1 MLMTEELSFLSDILT
16 PAQGKSAVVSG
27 TEKNSRLLSAV
38 WAFGSGAGTV
48 LFVCKND
55 FEARNTAE
63 ELASMLPE
71 GSVLTYP
78 CESFYFSLPD
88 SYSTVLSVERL
99 RALEALRNGEKK
111 LIVTSAFALCETYP
125 APPPVS
131 GSYRVGDTLERDSL
145 IEALSSMGYVRED
158 RVFSRGQFSVRG
170 GIVDFFSPS
179 DELPVRVE
187 FWDDEIDSI
196 RRFSPEDLLTV
207 ENGDSFRITSFEQY
221 TVPAEDLRGA
231 LERFSA
237 LRDEA
242 LCLMEEGEMRSLA
255 SSESAALIERIRT
268 DPAGASR
275 LLYPLCDTERT
286 GILSEARED
295 SLIIFNDLSVL
306 EAGVKDSL
314 KRAAE
319 DLELL
324 SEKAMGFP
332 CQMEMFRSLDDVIGE
347 SRGRLTGIYFCSSDE
362 DRYAF
367 ADTSSY
373 MGGADV
379 INYRGNLRLFL
390 PALEFY
396 RENDY
401 RVIICCNGEAETQG
415 CGRLLE
421 SYNLKYSS
429 SPSPSSVAVMDTGML
444 PGVDFPSRK
453 LVLVP
458 YRYLMPSASSAVRK
472 SPERSVEEFFS
483 DIKPG
488 DYVVHDTHGIGIFE
502 GMVRLDM
509 DGVSRDYI
517 KVAYAAND
525 ILFMPPEQMDLIQK
539 YVGAGEAPPKV
550 NRLGSAE
557 WTNTK
562 KKVSKAV
569 KELAAE
575 YIAMYASR
583 QSIKGYSFEDDTVY
597 QTEFEEG
604 FEYTPTE
611 DQIRCSE
618 EIKRDMEKPV
628 PMDRLLM
635 GDVGFGKT
643 EVAMRAAFKA
653 VMEPKQVAVLV
664 PTTILALQHYNN
676 FVERFRGYPVNIA
689 LMCRFRTPSQMK
701 KTAEAVRKGEV
712 DILIGTHRILSSD
725 VVFRDLGLLII
736 DEEQRFGVAHK
747 DRLKLMKNNVDTL
760 TLSAT
765 PIPRTMHMSLSGI
778 RDMSVINTPPAD
790 RLEVQTF
797 VMPSDDTVIKSA
809 ILNEVSRG
817 GQVFYLYNKVETIS
831 ERALRL
837 SAMLPGVR
845 VCYAHG
851 QMDERQLEKKVLD
864 FLEGAYDVMVCTTII
879 ENGVDMVNANTIIIE
894 DADRLGLSQLYQL
907 RGRVGRGNI
916 RAYAYMLYNPHKEMN
931 ENARK
936 RLDAIKEFTR
946 FGSGFRIAMRDLQI
960 RGSGNI
966 LGANQSGH
974 FANVGYEMYCRLL
987 SRAVAESTGEAP
999 PEPPK
1004 VCEINLRADAY
1015 IPKDYIESEEDR
1027 ILAYRKIS
1035 MIEDRR
1041 DMERVI
1047 DELTDIYSDVPEPTL
1062 ELLKVALLKALSTKG
1077 GISRVDQDHSNVIF
1091 TFCEGVSYDASLI
1104 TEVGKKY
1111 PVRFRQKQDA
1121 TQMLLDTR
1129 RLGDVLWTCCDLM
1142 ESLVCN

>member
-1 MLMTEELSFLSDILT
+1 
-16 PAQGKSAVVSG
+16 
-27 TEKNSRLLSAV
+27 
-38 WAFGSGAGTV
+38 
-48 LFVCKND
+48 
-55 FEARNTAE
+55 
-63 ELASMLPE
+63 
-71 GSVLTYP
+71 
-78 CESFYFSLPD
+78 
-88 SYSTVLSVERL
+88 
-99 RALEALRNGEKK
+99 
-111 LIVTSAFALCETYP
+111 
-125 APPPVS
+125 
-131 GSYRVGDTLERDSL
+131 
-145 IEALSSMGYVRED
+145 
-158 RVFSRGQFSVRG
+158 
-170 GIVDFFSPS
+170 
-179 DELPVRVE
+179 
-187 FWDDEIDSI
+187 
-196 RRFSPEDLLTV
+196 
-207 ENGDSFRITSFEQY
+207 
-221 TVPAEDLRGA
+221 
-231 LERFSA
+231 
-237 LRDEA
+237 
-242 LCLMEEGEMRSLA
+242 
-255 SSESAALIERIRT
+255 
-268 DPAGASR
+268 
-275 LLYPLCDTERT
+275 
-286 GILSEARED
+286 
-295 SLIIFNDLSVL
+295 
-306 EAGVKDSL
+306 
-314 KRAAE
+314 
-319 DLELL
+319 
-324 SEKAMGFP
+324 
-332 CQMEMFRSLDDVIGE
+332 
-347 SRGRLTGIYFCSSDE
+347 
-362 DRYAF
+362 
-367 ADTSSY
+367 
-373 MGGADV
+373 
-379 INYRGNLRLFL
+379 
-390 PALEFY
+390 
-396 RENDY
+396 
-401 RVIICCNGEAETQG
+401 
-415 CGRLLE
+415 
-421 SYNLKYSS
+421 
-429 SPSPSSVAVMDTGML
+429 
-444 PGVDFPSRK
+444 
-453 LVLVP
+453 
-458 YRYLMPSASSAVRK
+458 
-472 SPERSVEEFFS
+472 
-483 DIKPG
+483 
-488 DYVVHDTHGIGIFE
+488 
-502 GMVRLDM
+502 
-509 DGVSRDYI
+509 
-517 KVAYAAND
+517 
-525 ILFMPPEQMDLIQK
+525 
-539 YVGAGEAPPKV
+539 
-550 NRLGSAE
+550 
-557 WTNTK
+557 
-562 KKVSKAV
+562 
-569 KELAAE
+569 
-575 YIAMYASR
+575 
-583 QSIKGYSFEDDTVY
+583 
-597 QTEFEEG
+597 
-604 FEYTPTE
+604 
-611 DQIRCSE
+611 
-618 EIKRDMEKPV
+618 
-628 PMDRLLM
+628 M

-1091 TFCEGVSYDASLI
+1091 TFCEGVSYDPSLI

-1129 RLGDVLWTCCDLM
+1129 RLGDVLGTCCDLM